1 MIGIVG
7 LIASVGLGIL
17 MTFSPPPFRRSIE
30 HVSNQLFPNELL
42 SISQLIEARIR
53 NKVSHDFYLSEC
65 KKYGLNKER
74 AEMML
79 EVAHPLLTAR
89 EYQEAYWRGAI
100 SEAEFNKKLK
110 EIGFTDEEI
119 KAFKAIQKPIPSVS
133 DVIMFA
139 VREVYSPEAIRKFR
153 LDEGYEEVF
162 KVAQEDLKNLGM
174 TKELL
179 RKYWIAHWRLPSVE
193 QGYEM
198 LHRGV
203 ISMDELKLLLRMQDI
218 NPFWQ
223 DKLIKIS
230 YAPYTRVDVRR
241 MHKLG
246 VLSDKDLIKAYK
258 DLGYDEEHARALARF
273 TIEYN
278 KRVIETEDDKEVSE
292 LKGLSKSRIL
302 NDFYRERITEKQ
314 ARDLLKRMGLKDTV
328 IDFYI
333 ESVKYEKLEEQ
344 IKDEIELIHKKYIMR
359 AISDTEAQVRLNKLM
374 LTQREIES
382 LMQKWDFEREIRER
396 KPTKADLTDW
406 LMLGIINVDEFVN
419 EMRVLGYDDKYI
431 YYYIEELIKR
441 LEQKKKK

>member
-7 LIASVGLGIL
+7 LIASVGLGLL
-17 MTFSPPPFRRSIE
+17 MTFSPPPYRRAIE
-30 HVSNQLFPNELL
+30 HFSNKLFPNELL
-42 SISQLIEARIR
+42 SISHLIEARIR
-53 NKVSHDFYLSEC
+53 NKITHSFYLEEC
-65 KKYGLNKER
+65 RKYGLDKFR
-74 AEMML
+74 AEKML
-79 EVAHPLLTAR
+79 EVARPLLTAR
-89 EYQEAYWRGAI
+89 EYQEAFWRGAI
-100 SEAEFNKKLK
+100 SEAEFNKKLR
-110 EIGFTDEEI
+110 ELGFADEEI

-133 DVIMFA
+133 DVITFA
-139 VREVYSPEAIRKFR
+139 VREVYSPEAIKKFR
-153 LDEGYEEVF
+153 LDEGYEEVY

-203 ISMDELKLLLRMQDI
+203 ISMDELKLLLKMQDI

-246 VLSDKDLIKAYK
+246 VLSDEQLVRAYM
-258 DLGYDEEHARALARF
+258 DLGYDREHAEALARF

-278 KRVIETEDDKEVSE
+278 KRVAETEDDKEVLE

-314 ARDLLKRMGLKDTV
+314 ARDLLKRIGLKDTV

-344 IKDEIELIHKKYIMR
+344 IKDEIELIHKKYVMR
-359 AISDTEAQVRLNKLM
+359 AIDDTEAQVRLNKLM
-374 LTQREIES
+374 LTQREIER
-382 LMQKWDFEREIRER
+382 LMSKWDFEREIRER
-396 KPTKADLTDW
+396 KPTKSDLTDW
-406 LMLGIINVDEFVN
+406 LMLGIINAEQFVE
-419 EMRVLGYDDKYI
+419 EMRTLGYDDKYI

>member
-7 LIASVGLGIL
+7 LIASVGLGLL
-17 MTFSPPPFRRSIE
+17 MTFSPPPYRRAIE
-30 HVSNQLFPNELL
+30 HFSNKLFPNELL
-42 SISQLIEARIR
+42 SISHLVEARIR
-53 NKVSHDFYLSEC
+53 NKITHDFYLEEC
-65 KKYGLNKER
+65 RKYGLDKFR
-74 AEMML
+74 AEKML
-79 EVAHPLLTAR
+79 EVSRPLLTAR
-89 EYQEAYWRGAI
+89 EYQEAFWRGAI
-100 SEAEFNKKLK
+100 SEAEFNKKLR
-110 EIGFTDEEI
+110 ELGFTDEEI
-119 KAFKAIQKPIPSVS
+119 KAFKAIQKPVPSVS

-139 VREVYSPEAIRKFR
+139 VREVYSPEAIRRFR
-153 LDEGYEEVF
+153 LDEGYEEVY

-179 RKYWIAHWRLPSVE
+179 RKYWIAHWRLPSIE

-246 VLSDKDLIKAYK
+246 VLSDEQLVRAYM
-258 DLGYDEEHARALARF
+258 DLGYDREHAEALARF

-278 KRVIETEDDKEVSE
+278 KRVSETDEERELSE
-292 LKGLSKSRIL
+292 LKGLTKSRVL
-302 NDFYRERITEKQ
+302 NDFYRNRISEQQ
-314 ARDLLKRMGLKDTV
+314 ARDLLSKMNLNKTV
-328 IDFYI
+328 VDFYI
-333 ESVKYEKLEEQ
+333 ESVKYQKLEEQ
-344 IKDEIELIHKKYIMR
+344 LEDEIELIHKKYVMR
-359 AISDTEAQVRLNKLM
+359 LINDTEAQVALNKLM
-374 LTQREIES
+374 LRQEEIER
-382 LMQKWDFEREIRER
+382 LMHKWDFEREIRER
-396 KPTKADLTDW
+396 KPTKSDLTDW
-406 LMLGIINVDEFVN
+406 LMLGVINVDEFVE
-419 EMRVLGYDDKYI
+419 EMRTLGYDDKYI

>member
-30 HVSNQLFPNELL
+30 HISNQLFPNELL
-42 SISQLIEARIR
+42 SISQLIEGRLR
-53 NKVSHDFYLSEC
+53 NVITHDFYISEC
-65 KKYGLNKER
+65 KKYGLNEER
-74 AEMML
+74 ALKML
-79 EVAHPLLTAR
+79 EIARPLLTAR
-89 EYQEAYWRGAI
+89 EYIHSFYRGEL
-100 SEAEFNKKLK
+100 SEAGLNKKLK
-110 EIGFTDEEI
+110 ELGYKDEEI
-119 KAFKAIQKPIPSVS
+119 KMLKKLEVPIPSVS
-133 DVIMFA
+133 DVITFA
-139 VREVYSPEAIRKFR
+139 VREVYSPEAIKKFR
-153 LDEGYEEVF
+153 LDEGYEEVY

-203 ISMDELKLLLRMQDI
+203 ISMDELKLLLKMQDI

-246 VLSDKDLIKAYK
+246 VLSDEQLVKAYK
-258 DLGYDEEHARALARF
+258 DLGYDEEHARNLARF

-278 KRVIETEDDKEVSE
+278 KRVIETEDDKEASE
-292 LKGLSKSRIL
+292 LKGLTKSRVL
-302 NDFYRERITEKQ
+302 NDFYRNRISEKQ
-314 ARDLLKRMGLKDTV
+314 ARDLLSKMNLNKTV

-333 ESVKYEKLEEQ
+333 ESVKYQKLEEQ
-344 IKDEIELIHKKYIMR
+344 LEDEIELIHKKYVMR
-359 AISDTEAQVRLNKLM
+359 LINDTEAQVALNKLM
-374 LTQREIES
+374 LRQEEIER
-382 LMQKWDFEREIRER
+382 LMHKWDFERQIRER

-406 LMLGIINVDEFVN
+406 LMLGIINAEQFVE
-419 EMRVLGYDDKYI
+419 EMRTLGYDDKYI
-431 YYYIEELIKR
+431 YYYIQELIKR

>member
-1 MIGIVG
+1 MVG
-7 LIASVGLGIL
+7 VVALIASVGLGLL
-17 MTFSPPPFRRSIE
+17 MTFSPPPYRRTIE
-30 HVSNQLFPNELL
+30 HISNKLFPNELL
-42 SISQLIEARIR
+42 SISQLVEARIR
-53 NKVSHDFYLSEC
+53 NKITHSFYLDEC

-74 AEMML
+74 AEKIL
-79 EVAHPLLTAR
+79 EISHPLLSAR
-89 EYQEAYWRGAI
+89 EYQEAFWRGAI
-100 SEAEFNKKLK
+100 NEETFNKKLK
-110 EIGFTDEEI
+110 ELGFADEEI

-162 KVAQEDLKNLGM
+162 KVAQEDLRNLGM

-179 RKYWIAHWRLPSVE
+179 RKYWISHWRLPSVE

-203 ISMDELKLLLRMQDI
+203 ISTDELKLLLRVQDI

-246 VLSDKDLIKAYK
+246 VLSDEQLVKAYK

-278 KRVIETEDDKEVSE
+278 KKVSETDEEREINE
-292 LKGLSKSRIL
+292 LKGLSKSRVL
-302 NDFYRERITEKQ
+302 NDLYRNRISEEE
-314 ARDLLKRMGLKDTV
+314 ARDLLAKMKLNKTV

-333 ESVKYEKLEEQ
+333 ESMKYQKLEEQ
-344 IKDEIELIHKKYIMR
+344 LEDEIELIHKKYVMHLID
-359 AISDTEAQVRLNKLM
+359 DTDAQVALNKLM
-374 LTQREIES
+374 LRQEEIER
-382 LMQKWDFEREIRER
+382 LMHKWDFEREIRER
-396 KPTKADLTDW
+396 KPTKTDLTDW
-406 LMLGIINVDEFVN
+406 LKLGIINADEFVE
-419 EMRVLGYDDKYI
+419 EMRILGYDDKYI
-431 YYYIEELIKR
+431 YYYIQELIKR
-441 LEQKKKK
+441 LEQKEKK

>member
-7 LIASVGLGIL
+7 LIASVGLGLL
-17 MTFSPPPFRRSIE
+17 MTFSPPPYRRAIE
-30 HVSNQLFPNELL
+30 HFSNKLFPNELL
-42 SISQLIEARIR
+42 SISHLIEARIR
-53 NKVSHDFYLSEC
+53 NKITHSFYLEEC
-65 KKYGLNKER
+65 RKYGLDKFR
-74 AEMML
+74 AEKML
-79 EVAHPLLTAR
+79 EVSRPLLTAR
-89 EYQEAYWRGAI
+89 EYQEAFWRGAI
-100 SEAEFNKKLK
+100 SEAEFNKKLR
-110 EIGFTDEEI
+110 ELGFTDEEI
-119 KAFKAIQKPIPSVS
+119 KAFKAIQKPVPSVS

-174 TKELL
+174 TKDLL

-230 YAPYTRVDVRR
+230 YAPFTRVDVRR

-258 DLGYDEEHARALARF
+258 DLGYDEEHARALAKF

-278 KRVIETEDDKEVSE
+278 KRVSETDEERELSE
-292 LKGLSKSRIL
+292 LKGLTKSRVL
-302 NDFYRERITEKQ
+302 NDFYRNRISEQQ
-314 ARDLLKRMGLKDTV
+314 ARDLLSKMNLNKTV
-328 IDFYI
+328 VDFYI
-333 ESVKYEKLEEQ
+333 ESVKYQKLEEQ
-344 IKDEIELIHKKYIMR
+344 LEDEIELIHKKYVMR
-359 AISDTEAQVRLNKLM
+359 LINDTEAQVALNKLM
-374 LTQREIES
+374 LRQEEIER
-382 LMQKWDFEREIRER
+382 LMHKWDFEREIRER
-396 KPTKADLTDW
+396 KPTKSDLTDW
-406 LMLGIINVDEFVN
+406 LMLGIINADEFVN
-419 EMRVLGYDDKYI
+419 EMRTLGYDDKYI